1 MLKKNKINLLLAN
14 HKSIS
19 ISRFINLSLYENNR
33 GYYKTKK
40 VGEDFITSPQ
50 ISQMFGECIAIFFSS
65 FQINNFKKINFLEL
79 GPGNGFL
86 LRDLIR
92 SIYQIKKEK
101 INYYFWEKSKFLQ
114 KSNFVDLKNIAQIF
128 KLKKFTLKKEPYYFI
143 CNEFFD
149 ALPINQFTKEND
161 NYYEKRIVFKNGKF
175 HIKRKKINSFSNN
188 LSNLKNG
195 DVLEISPL
203 SNLYLN
209 KIFNHIITFGGGI
222 IIFDYGPF
230 IKTKT
235 DTLQAIRNKKKCN
248 FLEHPYEA
256 DITYHIDFQDIKQK
270 ATNLGLKVYGPISQ
284 KKFLF
289 YNGINERLISL
300 VRNCNSNTK
309 KKIIESHFHKLT
321 DPQGM
326 GDLIKCIYVSGSKL
340 NLSYFNE

>member
-114 KSNFVDLKNIAQIF
+114 KSFFDDLKNIAKIF
-128 KLKKFTLKKEPYYFI
+128 KLKKFTLKK
-143 CNEFFD
+143 
-149 ALPINQFTKEND
+149 
-161 NYYEKRIVFKNGKF
+161 
-175 HIKRKKINSFSNN
+175 N
-188 LSNLKNG
+188 L
-195 DVLEISPL
+195 
-203 SNLYLN
+203 
-209 KIFNHIITFGGGI
+209 T
-222 IIFDYGPF
+222 
-230 IKTKT
+230 
-235 DTLQAIRNKKKCN
+235 TLFVMN
-248 FLEHPYEA
+248 FLMPY
-256 DITYHIDFQDIKQK
+256 
-270 ATNLGLKVYGPISQ
+270 L
-284 KKFLF
+284 
-289 YNGINERLISL
+289 
-300 VRNCNSNTK
+300 
-309 KKIIESHFHKLT
+309 
-321 DPQGM
+321 
-326 GDLIKCIYVSGSKL
+326 
-340 NLSYFNE
+340 